1 MDFVQSVLLVFVG
14 GGIGSVCRFFITTA
28 IGARFGN
35 FPFGTLAVNFLGGLF
50 MGIIMGALLILTD
63 QKHLAH
69 NPYRLMLTVGFLGGL
84 TAFSSMSFETLMLYR
99 GGSTF
104 LAVANILI
112 NTFLSLGSVVFGL
125 WFVRFVLGRLGF

>member
-1 MDFVQSVLLVFVG
+1 MELVQSVLLVFVG
-14 GGIGSVCRFFITTA
+14 GGIGSVCRFFITTT

-63 QKHLAH
+63 QKHIAS
-69 NPYRLMLTVGFLGGL
+69 NPYRLVLTVGFLGGL

-104 LAVANILI
+104 LAVSNILLNVI
-112 NTFLSLGSVVFGL
+112 LSLASVVFGL
-125 WFVRFVLGRLGF
+125 WLARLLLGKGGF